1 MNAFRDF
8 MLVKK
13 NILQVFVAL
22 LGFMHTSDY
31 LRKKKKKETILLKY
45 HWLEHFP

>member
-1 MNAFRDF
+1 MV
-8 MLVKK
+8 VKK

-31 LRKKKKKETILLKY
+31 LRKKKKKKKKETILLKY